1 MKLDTLIL
9 IAGCSCA
16 ATLAGAQSFR
26 NLGFESPRIPP
37 LQPGSVDFNVPISVA
52 LPNWKGFVGTN
63 ALTTVVHNTLTVS
76 SASISLYDRLVFD
89 GPHWVIDG
97 DYTVILH
104 PGSFG
109 GRHVNTSISQFGM
122 VPAGS
127 ESLQLKSLD
136 PEISVTFAGQ
146 QLPLFNLGAGV
157 NYTLL
162 GADISAF
169 VGQSGE
175 LTISASRIPTP
186 IDSIVFSPQQVP
198 EPRVAVLLGVGLLVL
213 TYSLMRHRPP
223 RASSGKTSN
232 APTPPALKFPDG
244 FE

>member
-1 MKLDTLIL
+1 
-9 IAGCSCA
+9 
-16 ATLAGAQSFR
+16 
-26 NLGFESPRIPP
+26 
-37 LQPGSVDFNVPISVA
+37 
-52 LPNWKGFVGTN
+52 
-63 ALTTVVHNTLTVS
+63 
-76 SASISLYDRLVFD
+76 
-89 GPHWVIDG
+89 
-97 DYTVILH
+97 
-104 PGSFG
+104 
-109 GRHVNTSISQFGM
+109 M